1 MTEKTKDII
10 SHHKSDKRLTG
21 DFKKEKTP
29 RNLGNTE
36 CTEAG
41 LPRKN
46 TGSRTMKT
54 CSTEKNQ

>member
-29 RNLGNTE
+29 KKSG
-36 CTEAG
+36 
-41 LPRKN
+41 
-46 TGSRTMKT
+46 
-54 CSTEKNQ
+54 